1 MTFPEIDN
9 QTIVA
14 CLMTPRGR
22 GAVATIAVRGCLE
35 QLSSIA
41 ENSPHSF
48 FLARN
53 QKPLHLQTPGK
64 ILFGNWGEEE
74 LVVCRTSAD
83 EFEIH
88 CHGGEAAISRILSD
102 LEKSGVSILNAFAYL
117 EEVFDRWEADY
128 HQVISQARTF
138 HTATLLLQQRTI
150 GIGVWKGLEKCL
162 DSGYWSALDE
172 QAKESHRVTIQQMQH
187 WASFGKHLT
196 TPCNIVIGG
205 LANVG
210 KSSLIN
216 ALLGFERAIVVDQPG
231 TTRDVVS
238 GETALKGW
246 PVLFSDTAGQRE
258 TQDNLETIG
267 IEHAVKA
274 MQKADLQIL
283 LLDRSVP
290 PGGENQLLMENFP
303 DALLVFNKTDLAAA
317 VGWHDVEFP
326 QTPLEVSCQTGEGIE
341 KLIQTAMKKLIPQSP
356 PASLTLP
363 VSECQQQ
370 LLNKLIS
377 FIDD

>member
-1 MTFPEIDN
+1 MTFPDIDN

-14 CLMTPRGR
+14 CLLTPRGR
-22 GAVATIAVRGCLE
+22 GAVATIAVRGSLE
-35 QLSSIA
+35 QLSTIA
-41 ENSPHSF
+41 EKSPHSF

-53 QKPLHLQTPGK
+53 QKPLHLQTIGK

-74 LVVCRTSAD
+74 LVVCRTSDD

-102 LEKSGVSILNAFAYL
+102 LEKTGVSILNAFDYL
-117 EEVFDRWEADY
+117 EEAVDRWEADY
-128 HQVISQARTF
+128 QQVISRARTF
-138 HTATLLLQQRTI
+138 QTATLLLQQRKI
-150 GIGVWKGLEKCL
+150 GIGIWKELEKCL
-162 DSGYWSALDE
+162 DAGYWSALDE
-172 QAKESHRVTIQQMQH
+172 QAKQNHRVTIQQMQY
-187 WASFGKHLT
+187 WANFGKHLT
-196 TPCNIVIGG
+196 APWNIVIGG

-238 GETALKGW
+238 GETALEGW
-246 PVLFSDTAGQRE
+246 PVIFSDTAGQRE

-267 IEHAVKA
+267 IEQAVKA

-283 LLDRSVP
+283 LLDRSIP
-290 PGGENQLLMENFP
+290 PGRENQRLMESFP

-317 VGWHDVEFP
+317 AGWHHVEFL
-326 QTPLEVSCQTGEGIE
+326 QSPLEVSCQTGEGIE
-341 KLIQTAMKKLIPQSP
+341 QLITKAMQMLIPQSP
-356 PASLTLP
+356 PASLILP
-363 VSECQQQ
+363 VSDLQQQ
-370 LLNKLIS
+370 VLNKLACLV
-377 FIDD
+377 D